1 MIGATKTTYQLKN
14 LATGRRIGADGIE
27 VSRFIPRKL
36 WFEEVSEPSPES
48 IALTEPTPFYQETDP
63 YHLREPNLPSAVKIW
78 DTNNGID
85 VYTTRTKE
93 WYEMN
98 GVATQRDHKLE
109 VPAHHGYPRATTMAT
124 RAPPPPPWQPRQIQI
139 ASLACLDAFPFIHG
153 DPDPRAATSVTCAFK
168 FLNGLGNLNNT
179 DSGLNRDWK
188 GRVVTSWC
196 RAYTKSQGNSTTMK
210 VLLQREDIGMS
221 SMLRDSMKASAKD
234 NKPWTNGKIF
244 LEDRIFL
251 EPTRRFSVMCVEPGG
266 GENRVPERYAPN
278 WARRVEKEMSRSVFA
293 MVDILNERDG
303 ETGVDELAES
313 LKTIS
318 SVMSITGSA

>member
-109 VPAHHGYPRATTMAT
+109 VPVHHGYPRATTMAT
-124 RAPPPPPWQPRQIQI
+124 RAPPPWLPARHHH
-139 ASLACLDAFPFIHG
+139 HG
-153 DPDPRAATSVTCAFK
+153 
-168 FLNGLGNLNNT
+168 
-179 DSGLNRDWK
+179 NRDRFK
-188 GRVVTSWC
+188 SRVW
-196 RAYTKSQGNSTTMK
+196 RA
-210 VLLQREDIGMS
+210 
-221 SMLRDSMKASAKD
+221 
-234 NKPWTNGKIF
+234 
-244 LEDRIFL
+244 
-251 EPTRRFSVMCVEPGG
+251 
-266 GENRVPERYAPN
+266 
-278 WARRVEKEMSRSVFA
+278 
-293 MVDILNERDG
+293 
-303 ETGVDELAES
+303 
-313 LKTIS
+313 
-318 SVMSITGSA
+318 